1 MVTNG
6 ENHSGSVA
14 QGFRKLANARI
25 PKIEKISPSSA
36 GSQATFAFN
45 LVILLGRGS
54 TRPSASVQRLATR
67 YNPLIASKNR

>member
-1 MVTNG
+1 MGKITAALLPKV
-6 ENHSGSVA
+6 SGSLQMRV
-14 QGFRKLANARI
+14 